1 MSKFKVGNPWKT
13 GKTNSERKGICP
25 TDREALKRRDRGSL
39 MKEIT
44 PIESIRGRNTP
55 YKNQE
60 TTQPL
65 SPQEETRRHFKGKS
79 NNEVNSLQT

>member
-1 MSKFKVGNPWKT
+1 
-13 GKTNSERKGICP
+13 
-25 TDREALKRRDRGSL
+25 

-65 SPQEETRRHFKGKS
+65 SPQEETCRHFKDKS